1 MENQNINGISDSKL
15 KHILGVARE
24 CERLASEKGLS
35 KDEQTACFVMGFLH
49 DIGYERCDKSTTS
62 DHPKHSYSMICD
74 FEKHKYD
81 ILNAIKSHGNKYENM
96 TVFDE
101 ILNTADL
108 TIDYQGNPTTIEQR
122 LFDIKN
128 IHGED
133 SLHYQH
139 ACKQADAIIKK
150 RKDKQL

>member
-1 MENQNINGISDSKL
+1 M
-15 KHILGVARE
+15 
-24 CERLASEKGLS
+24 
-35 KDEQTACFVMGFLH
+35 
-49 DIGYERCDKSTTS
+49 
-62 DHPKHSYSMICD
+62 
-74 FEKHKYD
+74 
-81 ILNAIKSHGNKYENM
+81 
-96 TVFDE
+96 
-101 ILNTADL
+101 

-150 RKDKQL
+150 RKDKQLWQ